1 MELFGKEVA
10 NIVIPFNKDQLQFL
24 LQNSDDWQV
33 ALIDSRD
40 QILFHLPS
48 NPLLHFLKTH
58 PVIFLKKFSI
68 QPLERTILLFTDGSS
83 NGKAVTIIDEKSHVQ
98 VSEETSAQR
107 AELRAVIWAF
117 QHLRGRI
124 FKLLTDSQY
133 IVGLFPHIETANIP
147 KNKTTIFSLFNLQKE
162 IKHRDKKYFVGHI
175 RAHSGL
181 PGPLH
186 LKNALTNTLT
196 KVIALNLH

>member
-1 MELFGKEVA
+1 M
-10 NIVIPFNKDQLQFL
+10 
-24 LQNSDDWQV
+24 
-33 ALIDSRD
+33 
-40 QILFHLPS
+40 
-48 NPLLHFLKTH
+48 T
-58 PVIFLKKFSI
+58 FLKKFSI
-68 QPLERTILLFTDGSS
+68 QPLKEAMLVFTDGSS

-147 KNKTTIFSLFNLQKE
+147 ENKTTIFSLLFDLQKE
-162 IKHRDKKYFVGHI
+162 IKHRDKKIFCGTY
-175 RAHSGL
+175 
-181 PGPLH
+181 
-186 LKNALTNTLT
+186 
-196 KVIALNLH
+196 

>member
-1 MELFGKEVA
+1 M
-10 NIVIPFNKDQLQFL
+10 
-24 LQNSDDWQV
+24 
-33 ALIDSRD
+33 IDFRG

-48 NPLLHFLKTH
+48 SPLLHFLKTH
-58 PVIFLKKFSI
+58 PVIFPKKFSI
-68 QPLERTILLFTDGSS
+68 QPLEGAILVFINGSA

-147 KNKTTIFSLFNLQKE
+147 ENKTTIFSLLFDLQKE
-162 IKHRDKKYFVGHI
+162 IKHRDKKIFCGTY
-175 RAHSGL
+175 
-181 PGPLH
+181 
-186 LKNALTNTLT
+186 
-196 KVIALNLH
+196 

>member
-1 MELFGKEVA
+1 MEGA
-10 NIVIPFNKDQLQFL
+10 
-24 LQNSDDWQV
+24 
-33 ALIDSRD
+33 
-40 QILFHLPS
+40 ILVFI
-48 NPLLHFLKTH
+48 N
-58 PVIFLKKFSI
+58 
-68 QPLERTILLFTDGSS
+68 GSA

-133 IVGLFPHIETANIP
+133 IVGLFPHIETASIME
-147 KNKTTIFSLFNLQKE
+147 NKTTIFSSLSDLQKE
-162 IKHRDKKYFVGHI
+162 IKHRYKKSFVGHI

-181 PGPLH
+181 PGPLYEG
-186 LKNALTNTLT
+186 NALADAYSSVQFSSVQFSHTVVSDSL
-196 KVIALNLH
+196 